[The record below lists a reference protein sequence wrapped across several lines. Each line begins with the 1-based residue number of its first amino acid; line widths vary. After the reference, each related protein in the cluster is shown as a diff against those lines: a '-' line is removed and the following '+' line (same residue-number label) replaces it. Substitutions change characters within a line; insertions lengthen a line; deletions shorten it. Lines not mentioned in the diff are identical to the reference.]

1 MNTLTHIQLRDEI
14 DETLAVIV
22 DPLAKGHPYD
32 AYASHEQEQMV
43 KAELYDRWSR
53 SVTNSLDDI
62 RFAGQQF
69 GTPFTPDTIMSSF
82 NENLSGN
89 AVTNSVKYFLAPQI
103 MQAFNNG
110 RAASSALFT
119 KQTGNEPMKK
129 DLVGFGAIFGLTEDH
144 ALQALLDQLVISAS
158 GFWDQQLSD
167 SIKAELVSYFAATE
181 TRDELIAKIEA
192 MVNARLVIG
201 GSSSLPTSYFDNLA
215 THQIVRARNVGSYY
229 RAKSLQ
235 AKSYT
240 LMNPHDKR
248 TCPICNAVTQG
259 QVYTMQGAESTISG
273 ILTAN
278 TIADLKAVAPFYKKG
293 DDVVNPVP
301 PLHWAKCRC
310 WMYFQF

>member
-1 MNTLTHIQLRDEI
+1 MNTPTRIQLRDEI

-32 AYASHEQEQMV
+32 AYASHEQEQAV
-43 KAELYDRWSR
+43 KATLYDRWSAG
-53 SVTNSLDDI
+53 VAKSLSDI
-62 RFAGQQF
+62 RFAGVRF
-69 GTPFTPDTIMSSF
+69 GTPFTPDMIMASL
-82 NENLSGN
+82 NNNLSSN
-89 AVTNSVKYFLAPQI
+89 AITSGIKYYIGPEI
-103 MQAFNNG
+103 YQAFNNG
-110 RAASSALFT
+110 RAASSALFA
-119 KQTGNEPMKK
+119 KQTGKEPMKK

-144 ALQALLDQLVISAS
+144 ALQALLDQLVIAAG

-167 SIKAELVSYFAATE
+167 SIKAELVTYFAGTE

-201 GSSSLPTSYFDNLA
+201 GQSSLPTSYFDNLA

-235 AKSYT
+235 AVSYT
-240 LMNPHDKR
+240 LMNPHDRR

-259 QVYTMQGAESTISG
+259 QVYTMQGAEATISG

-278 TIADLKAVAPFYKKG
+278 SVADLKAVAPFYRKG

-310 WMYFQF
+310 WMNFQF